1 MTFIATNRSMSS
13 SNNNSIYLHTTS
25 YVFSMQAQEYY
36 RRIQQKSDGQTL
48 LVTIPTEFA
57 QAIQL
62 QKADTVKMRLRD
74 KTIVVSRAT
83 N

>member
-1 MTFIATNRSMSS
+1 MSS
-13 SNNNSIYLHTTS
+13 SSISSQVSSIS
-25 YVFSMQAQEYY
+25 YVYPMQEYY

>member
-1 MTFIATNRSMSS
+1 MSSS
-13 SNNNSIYLHTTS
+13 SNNSIYVHTTS
-25 YVFSMQAQEYY
+25 SVFSMQEYY

-57 QAIQL
+57 QAIRIH
-62 QKADTVKMRLRD
+62 KADTVRMKLKD
-74 KTIVVSRAT
+74 KIIVVSRAT

>member
-1 MTFIATNRSMSS
+1 MS
-13 SNNNSIYLHTTS
+13 YAL
-25 YVFSMQAQEYY
+25 SMQAEYY

-62 QKADTVKMRLRD
+62 QKADTVKMTLNN
-74 KTIVVSRAT
+74 KSIVVQRAAA

>member
-1 MTFIATNRSMSS
+1 MTFIVSNRYMSSRTSNNSFYRHSMS
-13 SNNNSIYLHTTS
+13 YA
-25 YVFSMQAQEYY
+25 FSMQEYY

-62 QKADTVKMRLRD
+62 QKAATVKMRLRD
-74 KTIVVSRAT
+74 KTIVASRAT

>member
-1 MTFIATNRSMSS
+1 MTKLD
-13 SNNNSIYLHTTS
+13 NSIYVHITS
-25 YVFSMQAQEYY
+25 NAFSMQEYY
-36 RRIQQKSDGQTL
+36 RRIQQKNNGQTL
-48 LVTIPTEFA
+48 LITIPTAFA

>member
-1 MTFIATNRSMSS
+1 MSDYISSQVSNMSYAYSM
-13 SNNNSIYLHTTS
+13 L
-25 YVFSMQAQEYY
+25 QAQY

-62 QKADTVKMRLRD
+62 RKADTVKMTLS
-74 KTIVVSRAT
+74 KENKSIVVQRAT
-83 N
+83 D

>member
-1 MTFIATNRSMSS
+1 MSNS
-13 SNNNSIYLHTTS
+13 SNNSFDIHTTS
-25 YVFSMQAQEYY
+25 YAFSMQEYY

-74 KTIVVSRAT
+74 KTIVVQRAAD
-83 N
+83 

>member
-1 MTFIATNRSMSS
+1 MSNRISSQVSNMS
-13 SNNNSIYLHTTS
+13 YA
-25 YVFSMQAQEYY
+25 FSMQEYY

-62 QKADTVKMRLRD
+62 QKADTVKMTLNN
-74 KTIVVSRAT
+74 KSIVVQRAAD
-83 N
+83 